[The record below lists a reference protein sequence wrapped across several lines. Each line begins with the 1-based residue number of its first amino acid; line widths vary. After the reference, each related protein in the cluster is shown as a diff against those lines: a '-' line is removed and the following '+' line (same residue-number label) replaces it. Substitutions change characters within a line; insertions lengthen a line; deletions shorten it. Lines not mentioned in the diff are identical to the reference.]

1 MSVTDE
7 LERLQALRASGALSE
22 AEYEQAKA
30 HALGGAGG
38 GGAGAGAAAG
48 GAPGSGGAHSGFL
61 HRLTLSATDRVIGGV
76 CGGLGAHTG
85 LPSWA
90 WRVIFCAT
98 VFYFGVGLLF
108 YILLW
113 IFIPRDSS
121 TPAPS
126 AAPPPAH

>member
-22 AEYEQAKA
+22 AEYAQAKA
-30 HALGGAGG
+30 HALGGGGTAGAA
-38 GGAGAGAAAG
+38 GAGAG
-48 GAPGSGGAHSGFL
+48 GAAHSGFL

-113 IFIPRDSS
+113 IFIPRDGP
-121 TPAPS
+121 TPAP
-126 AAPPPAH
+126 HG